1 MAEIAPFLGIR
12 YNRTLAGDLCKVTCP
27 PYDIISPADNAYYQ
41 ELHPNNFVR
50 LILGDERAGDNDADN
65 RFKRASGFLEQW
77 ISDGVLDQDQTPT
90 IYIYEQQFER
100 DGERKIVRGIMCAV
114 KLHSYADRV
123 VLPHE
128 NTLAKPKSHLSPLIR
143 AVKANL
149 DCVYGLYADE
159 QHNLDEI
166 IDAAMKSEPAANV
179 VDRDGVR
186 HLLWAITDGGVIG
199 QIVDFLKDKQ
209 IAIADGHHRYETAL
223 AYAEEVRGNGST
235 GADYVLM
242 TIANVFQDD
251 LTVLPTHRVVGNVPD
266 DLMNGLEESLAELFE
281 IKKSTRQSLVEDMKS
296 EAAIG
301 MYGKSG
307 AFTLKLKADPSTLL
321 SGSEAST
328 NLELNVLHKLVLE
341 RSLGI
346 DGEKLRNQTNIIY
359 MRSADEAMDLVDS
372 GERQLAF
379 VLNEMSVKS
388 VLDIAAADERMPQK
402 ATYFYPKLLSGLV
415 LRKMD

>member
-1 MAEIAPFLGIR
+1 MAEIAPFKGIR
-12 YNRTLAGDLCKVTCP
+12 YNRSLVGDLSKVTCP
-27 PYDIISPADNAYYQ
+27 PYDIISPTDNTYYQ

-65 RFKRASGFLEQW
+65 RYTRASGYLEKW
-77 ISDGVLDQDQTPT
+77 IGDGVLDQDQTPS

-100 DGERKIVRGIMCAV
+100 DDEPKTVRGIMCAV
-114 KLHSYADRV
+114 KLHPYADRV

-128 NTLAKPKSHLSPLIR
+128 NTLAKPKSHLAPLIR
-143 AVKANL
+143 AVKSNL

-159 QHNLDEI
+159 QHRLDEI
-166 IDAAMKSEPAANV
+166 LDAEMNAEPAADV

-186 HLLWAITDGGVIG
+186 HLLWAITDEGVIAR
-199 QIVDFLKDKQ
+199 IVEFLKDKQ

-223 AYAEEVRGNGST
+223 AYAEET
-235 GADYVLM
+235 HEKGADYILM
-242 TIANVFQDD
+242 TIANVFQED
-251 LTVLPTHRVVGNVPD
+251 LTVLPTHRVVGNVPN
-266 DLMNGLEESLAELFE
+266 DLMNGLVESLSALFE
-281 IKKSTRQSLVEDMKS
+281 VKKSSRQSILTDMKS
-296 EAAIG
+296 EGAIG

-307 AFTLKLKADPSTLL
+307 AFALKLKADPNKLL
-321 SGSEAST
+321 SGSEASR
-328 NLELNVLHKLVLE
+328 NLELNVLHKLALE

-346 DGEKLRNQTNIIY
+346 NDEKLRNQTNIIY

-379 VLNEMSVKS
+379 LLNEMSVKS
-388 VLDIAAADERMPQK
+388 VLDIAAADEKMPQK
-402 ATYFYPKLLSGLV
+402 ATYFYPKLLSGLA